1 MCPEIAQE
9 SNLGHCQGARLTA
22 LPEQVDRAELV
33 VRRADAGEALL
44 DDAHEGPAVV
54 RARRDVRELS
64 QEHVRAVEHL
74 GKVAGN
80 KVERCGRADA
90 EQQRGDVVEIERDV
104 VRVEVSTWCLL
115 LYDARSA
122 VLQRGVAQHRVAQH
136 LCVPPWAPRD
146 EGIKKHPVVEFPC
159 APRGRVHEEQ
169 TRKLPSSS
177 KMEEAEDLPLTIA
190 EEAPDAAELVLSLSC
205 SARRACISHHS
216 SPCA

>member
-1 MCPEIAQE
+1 
-9 SNLGHCQGARLTA
+9 LTA

-136 LCVPPWAPRD
+136 LSVPPALAARMKV
-146 EGIKKHPVVEFPC
+146 KKHPIASV
-159 APRGRVHEEQ
+159 PRGRDHEEQ

-190 EEAPDAAELVLSLSC
+190 EEAP
-205 SARRACISHHS
+205 
-216 SPCA
+216 

>member
-1 MCPEIAQE
+1 MALAGLHWLHPRQWLGGRWLGLSAQCRQVCPEIAQE

-44 DDAHEGPAVV
+44 DNAHEGPAVV

-136 LCVPPWAPRD
+136 LSVPPALAARMKV
-146 EGIKKHPVVEFPC
+146 KKHPVASV
-159 APRGRVHEEQ
+159 PRGRDHEEQ

-190 EEAPDAAELVLSLSC
+190 EEAP
-205 SARRACISHHS
+205 
-216 SPCA
+216 